1 MNDLTYLKRLFQ
13 AYYQDKQNKLP
24 NINSFNLREFGYI
37 PWEKEVFMKRH
48 MKFENPRELRSYLIQ
63 DPPRHLYSSGSLY
76 LEPDAREMDNKN
88 YQGCDLIV
96 DIDVDHFYT
105 PCKEKHDLW
114 YCKECGAEGT
124 GMPDKCPECK
134 KSKFTKLNW
143 VCEDCLDIAKNEI
156 KKLIY
161 NFLIPDFA
169 ISEKD
174 MRIAFSGHRGY
185 HLKVE
190 SEELRKLKSDERREI
205 VDYLTGDNI
214 SFELLGLTERFN
226 VIFGLLKENRGW
238 SQKIMNK
245 IEEMLYMP
253 TKQIETLLLDENHF
267 NFNSNVVESF
277 LNYKDDFL
285 ELITKG
291 ERSVW
296 AIEGFGLT
304 MWKRFLKGIVK
315 QVGVELDEPVS
326 IDVHRLIRFP
336 GSLHGKTGFKTQE
349 ISLSEL
355 EDFKPLDEEKEKLD
369 PIVFKSKKNLT
380 HKLEVVAEA
389 LPITKIKGVEYGPY
403 KKGEKIEVPHHIA
416 VFLLCKEVAKTI

>member
-13 AYYQDKQNKLP
+13 AYYQEEHKNFP
-24 NINSFNLREFGYI
+24 VISSFNLREFGVI
-37 PWEKEVFMKRH
+37 PWEKKVFMKRH
-48 MKFENPRELRSYLIQ
+48 MRFENPKLLRGYLIQ

-76 LEPDAREMDNKN
+76 LEPDAREMESKN

-124 GMPDKCPECK
+124 GMPEKCPECK

-143 VCEDCLDIAKNEI
+143 VCNDCLDVAKNEI
-156 KKLIY
+156 KKLVN
-161 NFLIPDFA
+161 NFLIPDFG
-169 ISEKD
+169 ISEED

-190 SEELRKLKSDERREI
+190 SEELRKLNTDERREI
-205 VDYLTGDNI
+205 VDYLTGNNI
-214 SFELLGLTERFN
+214 SFELLGLTERSKE
-226 VIFGLLKENRGW
+226 IFGLIKENRGW

-245 IEEMLYMP
+245 IEKILEKP
-253 TKQIETLLLDENHF
+253 KEQIETLLLDKHLF
-267 NFNSNVVESF
+267 GFNSNVVNSF

-291 ERSVW
+291 KRNIW

-326 IDVHRLIRFP
+326 IDIHRLIRYP

-355 EDFKPLDEEKEKLD
+355 EDFKPLDEKNEKLD

-389 LPITKIKGVEYGPY
+389 LPITKIKGVEYGLI
-403 KKGEKIEVPHHIA
+403 KKERKSKSLI
-416 VFLLCKEVAKTI
+416 T